1 VDARGS
7 TSDGV
12 TIQLTSADAL
22 VLSDALAIWERTGS
36 IAADDAATRR
46 VMQDLTAVLE
56 PVVDVA
62 FSPDYADH
70 LRRARQ
76 AAIDR

>member
-1 VDARGS
+1 VDASGS

-12 TIQLTSADAL
+12 TIQLTGAEAL

-36 IAADDAATRR
+36 IGADDAATRR
-46 VMQDLTAVLE
+46 LIQDLTAVLE

-76 AAIDR
+76 AVIDR